1 MILDYND
8 FLNEGSKK
16 NESLLSLKLLGAM
29 FPDESKEAKS
39 FERFSDNRFQGASKI
54 SSGAKDKG
62 GDALLTYHH
71 FRVKLPYY
79 DKAAKGKFD
88 PEEAE
93 EELENNVKLLTKGI
107 SGNMELSQVEFQKV
121 MGEIEVL
128 GELLLKFKS
137 LK

>member
-1 MILDYND
+1 MIFD
-8 FLNEGSKK
+8 FKNYINEKASS
-16 NESLLSLKLLGAM
+16 NESLLAFKLLNAWG
-29 FPDESKEAKS
+29 PDEKKEEKS
-39 FERFSDNRFQGASKI
+39 FEKFADNRFKGAFKI
-54 SSGAKDKG
+54 SQNANEKG
-62 GDALLTYHH
+62 GDSLLTWHH

-79 DKAAKGKFD
+79 EKAIKGKFD

-93 EELENNVKLLTKGI
+93 EQLEEKLKSLTKGL
-107 SGNMELSQVEFQKV
+107 SGSGSLSQVDFQKV